1 VWHGGVQ
8 AGFTSYLYILA
19 QEHFAIAILTN
30 LEGGGYLGL
39 DNLSNQIADIM
50 RQ

>member
-1 VWHGGVQ
+1 MQ
-8 AGFTSYLYILA
+8 TGFTSNLYILPL
-19 QEHFAIAILTN
+19 EHFAIAIVTN
-30 LEGGGYLGL
+30 LEGGRYLGL